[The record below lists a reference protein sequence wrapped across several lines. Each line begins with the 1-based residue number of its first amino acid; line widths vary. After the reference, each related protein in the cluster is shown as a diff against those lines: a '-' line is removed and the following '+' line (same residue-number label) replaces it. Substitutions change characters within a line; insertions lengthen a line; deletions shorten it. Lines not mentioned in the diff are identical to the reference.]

1 MCRHVDLEDTMPA
14 EHVEI
19 APRPDAAEPSG
30 TDAPASGHGC
40 GCHEAAEDI
49 VLDARAVPHAIRHA
63 TVRGAFGA
71 IPVGGSMLLVAPHD
85 PVRLLDQLR
94 GDADGALGVEYEL
107 DVPGECHVRLTRLAA
122 TAP

>member
-1 MCRHVDLEDTMPA
+1 MPA

-19 APRPDAAEPSG
+19 APRPLAAEPTGSA
-30 TDAPASGHGC
+30 APESGHAC

-85 PVRLLDQLR
+85 PARLLAQLH
-94 GDADGALGVEYEL
+94 GDAEGALGVEYEL
-107 DVPGECHVRLTRLAA
+107 DVPGECRVRLTRLAA
-122 TAP
+122 PAS